1 MAENNSVSL
10 ETLEEQLGD
19 NITGNHWETLEDQQ
33 KQLSEA
39 VSQLTATR
47 TQLEEQLAAVRNNLA
62 TNAGALQYANAL
74 IQSITGEEQPSVDD
88 VVAAEEATEEEEVAL

>member
-1 MAENNSVSL
+1 MADNNSVSL
-10 ETLEEQLGD
+10 
-19 NITGNHWETLEDQQ
+19 ETLEDQQ

-39 VSQLTATR
+39 VQQLTATR

-88 VVAAEEATEEEEVAL
+88 VAAPGDAAEEEEVAL

>member
-10 ETLEEQLGD
+10 
-19 NITGNHWETLEDQQ
+19 ETLEDQQ

-39 VSQLTATR
+39 VQQLTATR

-88 VVAAEEATEEEEVAL
+88 VAAPGDAAEEEEVAL

>member
-10 ETLEEQLGD
+10 ETLEEQ
-19 NITGNHWETLEDQQ
+19 Q
-33 KQLSEA
+33 KQLTEA

-88 VVAAEEATEEEEVAL
+88 VAASGDAAEEEEVTL

>member
-1 MAENNSVSL
+1 MADNNSVSL
-10 ETLEEQLGD
+10 
-19 NITGNHWETLEDQQ
+19 ETLEDQQ

-39 VSQLTATR
+39 VQQLTATR

-74 IQSITGEEQPSVDD
+74 IQSITGEEQPSVED
-88 VVAAEEATEEEEVAL
+88 VATGETTVEEEEVAL

>member
-1 MAENNSVSL
+1 MADNNSVSL
-10 ETLEEQLGD
+10 ETLQ
-19 NITGNHWETLEDQQ
+19 DQQ
-33 KQLSEA
+33 KQLTEA

-88 VVAAEEATEEEEVAL
+88 VVATEEAIEEEEVAL

>member
-10 ETLEEQLGD
+10 ETLEEQ
-19 NITGNHWETLEDQQ
+19 Q
-33 KQLSEA
+33 KQLTEA

-62 TNAGALQYANAL
+62 TNAGGLQYANAL
-74 IQSITGEEQPSVDD
+74 IQSITGEEQPSVEDVAGPGDD
-88 VVAAEEATEEEEVAL
+88 TEEEEVTL

>member
-10 ETLEEQLGD
+10 ETLEEQ
-19 NITGNHWETLEDQQ
+19 Q
-33 KQLSEA
+33 KQLTEA

-74 IQSITGEEQPSVDD
+74 IQSITGEEQPSVED
-88 VVAAEEATEEEEVAL
+88 VATGATAVEEEEVAL

>member
-10 ETLEEQLGD
+10 EPLEE
-19 NITGNHWETLEDQQ
+19 QQ
-33 KQLSEA
+33 KQLTEA

-88 VVAAEEATEEEEVAL
+88 VAASGDAAEEEEVTL

>member
-1 MAENNSVSL
+1 MADNNSVSL
-10 ETLEEQLGD
+10 ETLQ
-19 NITGNHWETLEDQQ
+19 DQQ

-74 IQSITGEEQPSVDD
+74 IQSVTGEEKPSVDD

>member
-1 MAENNSVSL
+1 MADNNSVSL
-10 ETLEEQLGD
+10 ETLQ
-19 NITGNHWETLEDQQ
+19 DQQ
-33 KQLSEA
+33 KQLTEA

-74 IQSITGEEQPSVDD
+74 IQSITGEEQPSVED
-88 VVAAEEATEEEEVAL
+88 VATGETTVEEEEVAL

>member
-1 MAENNSVSL
+1 MADNNSVSL
-10 ETLEEQLGD
+10 ETLQ
-19 NITGNHWETLEDQQ
+19 DQQ
-33 KQLSEA
+33 KQLTEA

-47 TQLEEQLAAVRNNLA
+47 TQLEEQLAAVRTNLA
-62 TNAGALQYANAL
+62 TNSGALQYANAL

>member
-1 MAENNSVSL
+1 MADNNSVSL
-10 ETLEEQLGD
+10 ETLQ
-19 NITGNHWETLEDQQ
+19 DQQ

-88 VVAAEEATEEEEVAL
+88 VVAAEEVTEEEVAL

>member
-1 MAENNSVSL
+1 MADNNSVSL
-10 ETLEEQLGD
+10 
-19 NITGNHWETLEDQQ
+19 ETLEDQQ

-74 IQSITGEEQPSVDD
+74 IQSITGEEQPEVTT
-88 VVAAEEATEEEEVAL
+88 EAPGGNDAVEEEEVAL

>member
-1 MAENNSVSL
+1 MADNNSVSL
-10 ETLEEQLGD
+10 
-19 NITGNHWETLEDQQ
+19 ETLEDQQ

-88 VVAAEEATEEEEVAL
+88 VVAAEEATEEEVAL